1 MRVILLILFVLLIG
15 QLVVGYFLMMKRLD
29 KYQISFIDDLHE
41 KMIEK
46 YNHII
51 TDIFKEFEELFEKY
65 QEIEREQFI
74 HGQRF
79 PTLIVSLL
87 LMIIDDVILL
97 IGILLQ
103 TCKEC
108 MKICRG
114 VFSLIFLIIS
124 AILFIGYLIESII
137 TKYKI
142 NFPDSQIY
150 VYDEKFNKEIK
161 NNLDM
166 MFERKIYMLCFS
178 IYLTLSVIAQIIII
192 IIDIHLF
199 KKKEKNINNNN
210 AQPQITVYQETE
222 REANNNQNT
231 ENVQVYSRQNI
242 MRTEQISVKNN

>member
-15 QLVVGYFLMMKRLD
+15 QLVVGYFLMIKRYD
-29 KYQISFIDDLHE
+29 KYQISFIYELHAE
-41 KMIEK
+41 MILK

-51 TDIFKEFEELFEKY
+51 TDIFKEFEEVFGKY
-65 QEIEREQFI
+65 EEVESGNKVHSQA
-74 HGQRF
+74 
-79 PTLIVSLL
+79 TAAYIVSLL
-87 LMIIDDVILL
+87 LMIIVDVILL
-97 IGILLQ
+97 IGIVLQ
-103 TCKEC
+103 TCREC
-108 MKICRG
+108 LKICRG

-124 AILFIGYLIESII
+124 AILFIIYLIESII

-150 VYDEKFNKEIK
+150 VYDEKFNKKIK

>member
-46 YNHII
+46 YNYII

-74 HGQRF
+74 HGQRV
-79 PTLIVSLL
+79 PTLIASLL

>member
-74 HGQRF
+74 HGQRV
-79 PTLIVSLL
+79 PTLIASLL

>member
-1 MRVILLILFVLLIG
+1 MRVFLLILFVLLIG

-46 YNHII
+46 YNYII

-74 HGQRF
+74 HGQRV
-79 PTLIVSLL
+79 PTLIASLL

-150 VYDEKFNKEIK
+150 VYDEEFNKKIK

-178 IYLTLSVIAQIIII
+178 IYLTLSVIAQIILI

-231 ENVQVYSRQNI
+231 ENIQFRFI
-242 MRTEQISVKNN
+242 LDKIL